1 MSVNDVTAREEQV
14 ARSGQDDPAL
24 EKRTSPEAESA
35 LEKAESP
42 QDSPTLPVDRG
53 WAWVIAFSAFL
64 NLMITVGYNRSLSVL
79 FVDIGQA
86 FQESNKV
93 VSLMFTFHALS
104 GSVISI
110 LTANVFMTKFSIRT
124 ITVASAALNA
134 LTDVFVSLAP
144 NMVVFLWLFFVKGI
158 AFGGLLVCPMS
169 LVGFYFKQR
178 RALATALANSG
189 FCVGYIVFPPIAE
202 LLRLE
207 FGFRGTLLIMSAVE
221 FHLIACNMLLRPV
234 ESYKRQNA
242 FASAEYQYH
251 EPRTPIYNEA
261 TEQVET
267 SELLLTNTN
276 EAESQVKD
284 SKSIRLTT
292 MEVTVSDHGDEA
304 SSSVSYVH
312 TQYSKLSQ
320 METIKEN
327 PHETSECKGRN
338 GFKGDNAKGNNGT
351 VYGGDVEIAP
361 STPERLNAIHETRNH
376 YTSQLSIVSS
386 GDVPCVIATE
396 IVEVKDTKSICQ
408 LRNFIDLTLF
418 KSWLFRM
425 MVVFTG
431 LGVFTNYLSI
441 YMPIIA
447 FTSGISKSDS
457 ALLMTISG
465 LMDLVTRV
473 VTGFL
478 GDLKFVSKTKM
489 VAFSTF
495 VITILCQ
502 CTRLFNTYS
511 LFVLFAVLVGTFGG
525 FRQNFSHAMM
535 LDYFGAENLAKANG
549 LTITIATL
557 VLSINHP
564 VLGAMLD
571 ATGSF
576 IIPLHYVGAMT
587 FLATLVLLLES
598 TAKRLDDKNNI
609 DFSQRQ

>member
-1 MSVNDVTAREEQV
+1 MSVNDVTAR
-14 ARSGQDDPAL
+14 GQDDPAL

-35 LEKAESP
+35 VEKAESP
-42 QDSPTLPVDRG
+42 EDSSTLPVDRG
-53 WAWVIAFSAFL
+53 WAWVIAF
-64 NLMITVGYNRSLSVL
+64 R
-79 FVDIGQA
+79 
-86 FQESNKV
+86 
-93 VSLMFTFHALS
+93 
-104 GSVISI
+104 
-110 LTANVFMTKFSIRT
+110 
-124 ITVASAALNA
+124 
-134 LTDVFVSLAP
+134 
-144 NMVVFLWLFFVKGI
+144 I

-242 FASAEYQYH
+242 LASTEYQYH

-261 TEQVET
+261 TEQAET
-267 SELLLTNTN
+267 SEPLLTDTN
-276 EAESQVKD
+276 EAESQFKD
-284 SKSIRLTT
+284 NKSIRLT
-292 MEVTVSDHGDEA
+292 TVSDHGDEA
-304 SSSVSYVH
+304 SSSVSYVR
-312 TQYSKLSQ
+312 TPYSKLSQ

-351 VYGGDVEIAP
+351 VYGGDVEIAL
-361 STPERLNAIHETRNH
+361 STPERLNVLHETRNH

-465 LMDLVTRV
+465 LMDLLTRV

-511 LFVLFAVLVGTFGG
+511 LFVLFAVMVGTFGG

-587 FLATLVLLLES
+587 FLATLVLLLET
-598 TAKRLDDKNNI
+598 TAKRLDDKNYI
-609 DFSQRQ
+609 DFSQRQFQT